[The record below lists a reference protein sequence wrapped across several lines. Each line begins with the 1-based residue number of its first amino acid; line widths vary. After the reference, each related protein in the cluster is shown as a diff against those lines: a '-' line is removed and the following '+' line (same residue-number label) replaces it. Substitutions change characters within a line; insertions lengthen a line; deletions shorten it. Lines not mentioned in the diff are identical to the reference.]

1 MAKDSDRDDL
11 ARDAERK
18 QPSDSPQVVALSDLG
33 DYEVAKGYPD
43 PRGWTVTASDGT
55 EVGKVH
61 DLIVDTGSMRTRY
74 LDVRLSNDVRRGRDE
89 ERDVL
94 IPIGAARV
102 DDAGDRV
109 RVEGLA
115 RDRISALPAY
125 GHRSLTRDQERELR
139 THFTPGAA
147 QSAGTIGAGAIGGAD
162 FYDHEHFDDRR
173 FFGGLRGGADRSARD
188 AGRVD
193 DRVDRNRNEAGRL
206 TVSEERLDVGKR
218 QVQAGEVGIHK
229 SVETR
234 HVEQEVPLTREE
246 VTVERR
252 PLSADAATRDI
263 RINDDEIRV
272 PVMREEAVV
281 EKRMVPV
288 EEIIIRKTAV
298 RNTETVGADLKR
310 ERVDVDDST
319 AKVRDERTDRR

>member
-1 MAKDSDRDDL
+1 MAKDYDREETD
-11 ARDAERK
+11 REVEPSR
-18 QPSDSPQVVALSDLG
+18 PSDTPRCAALRDLG
-33 DYEVAKGYPD
+33 DYEIAEGYPD
-43 PRGWTVTASDGT
+43 PRGWSVRSADGRN
-55 EVGKVH
+55 VGKVH
-61 DLIVDTGSMRTRY
+61 DLIVDTGMMRTRY
-74 LDVRLSNDVRRGRDE
+74 LAVRLDDEVAGNRDRRE
-89 ERDVL
+89 VL
-94 IPIGAARV
+94 VPIGAARV